1 LESYWAKDGERIPNT
16 SALTYEVNAASLQ
29 DAGSYTF
36 HVSDATDSIQS
47 SPIMIAVNQP
57 PVIMTQPES
66 RSYSDGQRIMLQW
79 IAEGAGTLSYEL
91 LQDGSVA
98 ESNNNGSFWV
108 TPSKDKS
115 VTQYAVK
122 VTNEFG
128 SVSSVTVALSL
139 QQTSPQIIEQ
149 PRNIKLVQGEPL
161 EIGLQA
167 SGGALSYQWYKGVSQ
182 ISGATGP
189 VYLSDETEETDSG
202 DYFVVISN
210 DKGIVTSRPI
220 NVSFGARLS
229 VALDGANLTFAVD
242 PGTSSG
248 NWKLQRSSNLLFWED
263 VQTLNAQDLE
273 RLEMP
278 VGDGSVFYR
287 VVE

>member
-1 LESYWAKDGERIPNT
+1 
-16 SALTYEVNAASLQ
+16 
-29 DAGSYTF
+29 
-36 HVSDATDSIQS
+36 
-47 SPIMIAVNQP
+47 MIAVNQP

-91 LQDGSVA
+91 LRDGSVV

-115 VTQYAVK
+115 VNQYAVK

-149 PRNIKLVQGEPL
+149 PRNIKIVQGEPL
-161 EIGLQA
+161 EIGLLA
-167 SGGALSYQWYKGVSQ
+167 SGGALNYQWYKGVSQ
-182 ISGATGP
+182 ICGATGP

-202 DYFVVISN
+202 NYFVVISN

-229 VALDGANLTFAVD
+229 AALDGANLTFAVD
-242 PGTSSG
+242 PGTSNA

-263 VQTLNAQDLE
+263 VQALSQQDLE

-287 VVE
+287 VVKE